1 MNYQDTIEYLLE
13 NTSLTSSKVFNYK
26 RDAGEEYFQ
35 NIFEFYTANLKWNS
49 KFHKNPSYVVFY
61 NKNEI
66 YAEAKKSNNHYIIAF
81 DKGIIY
87 RLERW
92 FGLYFEFANIPG
104 LESFA
109 DFERE
114 DYLIGNCEFDESKQ
128 IEEFDADT
136 FAGICVAT
144 HLFQLIDKWM
154 KGKMNNKNLKDLTS
168 IIIGA
173 VRVYILALPMCKE
186 EFYTEEGSH
195 PHNTIRAL
203 NILGV
208 ISSHF
213 KVILKDKGYKFSMED
228 RNIHTSSVSI
238 LEKLLTHFGMEDVL
252 NRFQTDVVKNGNE
265 ISSYNKILESKMI
278 AYSYSAVKQWNLQNK
293 T

>member
-1 MNYQDTIEYLLE
+1 
-13 NTSLTSSKVFNYK
+13 
-26 RDAGEEYFQ
+26 
-35 NIFEFYTANLKWNS
+35 
-49 KFHKNPSYVVFY
+49 
-61 NKNEI
+61 
-66 YAEAKKSNNHYIIAF
+66 
-81 DKGIIY
+81 
-87 RLERW
+87 
-92 FGLYFEFANIPG
+92 
-104 LESFA
+104 
-109 DFERE
+109 
-114 DYLIGNCEFDESKQ
+114 
-128 IEEFDADT
+128 
-136 FAGICVAT
+136 
-144 HLFQLIDKWM
+144 M
-154 KGKMNNKNLKDLTS
+154 KGKMNNKNLQDLTS

-173 VRVYILALPMCKE
+173 VMVYILALPMCKE

-213 KVILKDKGYKFSMED
+213 KVILKDKGYKFSIED

-252 NRFQTDVVKNGNE
+252 NRFQTDVVKNGNQ